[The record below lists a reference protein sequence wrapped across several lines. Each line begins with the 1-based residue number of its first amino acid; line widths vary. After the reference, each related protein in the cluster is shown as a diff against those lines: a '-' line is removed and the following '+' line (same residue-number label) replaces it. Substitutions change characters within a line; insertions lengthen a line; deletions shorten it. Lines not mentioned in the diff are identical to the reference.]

1 MDPNAIVIF
10 LKGFYLPRQI
20 RCIPEQQVIQIFS
33 TNGSNQSFDE
43 GMGHWYK
50 GSSLDLLDARN
61 SEYRQNKRY
70 IHWDLNAPHSR
81 SRQTF
86 N

>member
-33 TNGSNQSFDE
+33 TDGANRSFDE

-50 GSSLDLLDARN
+50 GSSFDLLDAQN
-61 SEYRQNKRY
+61 SQICLPLMEPKHGV
-70 IHWDLNAPHSR
+70 IIGAKPLG
-81 SRQTF
+81 
-86 N
+86 